1 MFPYKFGSSL
11 SVAVVMTL
19 LTTAVYAVPIR
30 DSSDEARA
38 SAIQPREPRIIP
50 DTEHYLADV
59 LDMLGV
65 PSLDSSN
72 TPSSTPSLAP
82 TPTVKAEEVHPQ
94 NIKATSAKVE
104 QESPSPSPT
113 TSADEVTFTT
123 TIKNGKDRPFHNIQI
138 GSGWEGKN
146 RVEASDVPFIMNAVY
161 GALADRFNDMVDSS
175 DELGLNK

>member
-1 MFPYKFGSSL
+1 M
-11 SVAVVMTL
+11 AL
-19 LTTAVYAVPIR
+19 LTTAVYAVPIC
-30 DSSDEARA
+30 DSSDETRAQRA
-38 SAIQPREPRIIP
+38 STIQPREPRIIP

-82 TPTVKAEEVHPQ
+82 TPTIQAEEVHPQ
-94 NIKATSAKVE
+94 NIMATSAKV
-104 QESPSPSPT
+104 QQYSPSPSPT

-123 TIKNGKDRPFHNIQI
+123 TIKNGKDKPFKNIQI

-146 RVEASDVPFIMNAVY
+146 RVEASDVPFIMDAVY
-161 GALADRFNDMVDSS
+161 GTLADRFNDLVDSS